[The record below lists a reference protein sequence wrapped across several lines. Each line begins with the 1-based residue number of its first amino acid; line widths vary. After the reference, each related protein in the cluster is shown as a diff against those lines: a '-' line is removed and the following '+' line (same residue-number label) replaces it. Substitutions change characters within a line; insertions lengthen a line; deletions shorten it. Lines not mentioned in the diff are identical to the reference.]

1 MDGLRNAAGVLWIG
15 TTNRLDV
22 VEAALADRPGC
33 FDSWLE
39 FGSLPDSERTR
50 LVERLVSPQK
60 LTPEAHELATKITNG
75 MTGAQ
80 IQDLAETLRIISV
93 KDIYEEADVNIA
105 WEDCRFAVDQPFG
118 FVHTCK

>member
-15 TTNRLDV
+15 TTSRLDV
-22 VEAALADRPGC
+22 VETALADRPGRL
-33 FDSWLE
+33 DRRLE

-60 LTPEAHELATKITNG
+60 LTPEAHGLATKITNG

-80 IQDLAETLRIISV
+80 IRDLAETLRIVSV
-93 KDIYEEADVNIA
+93 KNIYEEADINSA
-105 WEDCRFAVDQPFG
+105 WEDCGFAVDHPFG